1 MPYKFCNFFPILLV
15 FYAVK
20 CLHVVALAS
29 RQLKS
34 PSIKKRQKVFRLY
47 LQGCKQWISEL
58 CNLYPINQL
67 KPIQTYFKIRLVP
80 SDICIFYL
88 DFMFY
93 NIFATLPIQLL
104 DKNIVDIA
112 KDLLR
117 SHTQFSYTFKCYQ
130 LQASFL

>member
-1 MPYKFCNFFPILLV
+1 MPYKFCNFFPILSV

-34 PSIKKRQKVFRLY
+34 PSIKKRHKVFRLY

-58 CNLYPINQL
+58 CNLYLINQL
-67 KPIQTYFKIRLVP
+67 KPIWTYFKIRLVP

-88 DFMFY
+88 VFMFY
-93 NIFATLPIQLL
+93 NIFATYQYSSQIEIQLT
-104 DKNIVDIA
+104 
-112 KDLLR
+112 LLQTCLGVIH
-117 SHTQFSYTFKCYQ
+117 SFLTPFKCYQ